1 MEGHIMTRRSICSTA
16 TVRFAAAILW
26 LASLGIGAEVRAS
39 YITPNPGLPPQGGTE
54 PPGYFGQD
62 PVVYHLPGETIELF
76 NVLHSTFT
84 NIVVTTVGAN
94 EFETFNSILSGQVS
108 INGGPLSAFQLT
120 GSVEVEAFGKAG
132 QTVGT
137 FATQMLSLGMTGTI
151 GGNSVSIMLDPA
163 VPSLGATQIAEI
175 STGPPPLFQITSFFD
190 VFTELSV
197 NNSPFVPSD
206 GGHFVVLNP
215 IPEPSSL
222 IILGMA
228 GLIVPAYYA
237 RWGRRRAC

>member
-1 MEGHIMTRRSICSTA
+1 MTRRSIYCTVI
-16 TVRFAAAILW
+16 VRFAAAILW
-26 LASLGIGAEVRAS
+26 LASLGIGGEVRAS
-39 YITPNPGLPPQGGTE
+39 YITPNPGLPPQGGAE

-62 PVVYHLPGETIELF
+62 PVVYHLPGGVTVELF
-76 NVLHSTFT
+76 NVLHANFT
-84 NIVVTTVGAN
+84 NIVVTTTGAN
-94 EFETFNSILSGQVS
+94 EFETFNSVLSGQVS
-108 INGGPLSAFQLT
+108 INGGSLSAFQLT

-151 GGNSVSIMLDPA
+151 GGNSVAIMLDPA

-190 VFTELSV
+190 VFTELSL

-206 GGHFVVLNP
+206 GGHVVVLNS

-222 IILGMA
+222 IMLGMA

-237 RWGRRRAC
+237 RRGRRRAC